1 MEDKKKWKYRL
12 STGLIVSSRA
22 SGVVKI
28 WHTASAGIDGLSSS
42 LTSMIV
48 SEEVVNRDSFRDFGV
63 MSLASTSLF
72 FLDPA
77 RGPRITSF
85 QKAKYT

>member
-22 SGVVKI
+22 SGVIKI
-28 WHTASAGIDGLSSS
+28 WHAASVGIDRLSSS
-42 LTSMIV
+42 LTSTIV
-48 SEEVVNRDSFRDFGV
+48 SEEVVNRESFRNFGV
-63 MSLASTSLF
+63 MSLASPSLL

-77 RGPRITSF
+77 RGPRITSL
-85 QKAKYT
+85 QKVKYT